1 MPSRRIFLG
10 PILPKALYQCTI
22 LGHSKICRVIV
33 CIEIIYFS
41 TPLQN
46 YQRLTAG
53 TLLRCPAGS
62 LYLSWVS
69 GCISPI
75 YGTYNLLI
83 QGWNNPFTSI
93 YYKYQQD
100 IPGSDVVI
108 DRSFYRGSLKFKTR
122 GPSRKPTRKPRKTE
136 VIIHIYH
143 PKPCTKNFTKNYPS
157 SKIYLSQHF
166 AAKNFDWPPPQTK
179 WVPNFISK

>member
-1 MPSRRIFLG
+1 MHKWCDLPTTVCMPSRRIFLG

-33 CIEIIYFS
+33 CIEIIYKS

-83 QGWNNPFTSI
+83 QGRNNPFTSI

-108 DRSFYRGSLKFKTR
+108 NRSFYRGSLKFQTR
-122 GPSRKPTRKPRKTE
+122 DPSRKPTRKPRKTE
-136 VIIHIYH
+136 VIIHI
-143 PKPCTKNFTKNYPS
+143 
-157 SKIYLSQHF
+157 
-166 AAKNFDWPPPQTK
+166 PPQTLHK
-179 WVPNFISK
+179 KLHE